1 VRGPKVKVGIL
12 SDSHD
17 NRGSAMD
24 VLSVFLR
31 ERVETILHL
40 GDVCS
45 PRVLEPF
52 RACGIPLR
60 GVFGN
65 NDADRQG
72 LQAVSGNRFHRG
84 PHAFE
89 IGGRKILMS
98 HAFDELQGEIGEGGK
113 FDLILFG
120 HTHRPLT
127 MRVGRALVI
136 NPGEGCGFMSGRP
149 TCAVIDLETMAA
161 RILDAAMN
169 DEKGGIQAPGAAG
182 RR

>member
-1 VRGPKVKVGIL
+1 VKVGVL

-17 NRGSAMD
+17 NRDGAFD

-31 ERVETILHL
+31 ERVDAILHL

-45 PRVLEPF
+45 PLFLEPF
-52 RACGIPLR
+52 RACGIPLV

-65 NDADRQG
+65 NDVDRAG
-72 LQAVSGNRFHRG
+72 LQAVSGNRFYRG
-84 PHAFE
+84 PHICE

-98 HAFDELQGEIGEGGK
+98 HAFDELQEEIGEGGK

-127 MRVGRALVI
+127 MRIGRALVI
-136 NPGEGCGFMSGRP
+136 NPGEACGFMSGRP
-149 TCAVIDLETMAA
+149 TCAVIDLEAMAA
-161 RILDAAMN
+161 GILGAAA
-169 DEKGGIQAPGAAG
+169 DDDKGDVRAPGAAG